1 MTEISPQGVA
11 PSPRY
16 VVGLETMVTVDLSTI
31 NHGNYRYIYNIK
43 PYIDIGVIG
52 TNFANEL
59 GHHLATDQKMV
70 V

>member
-1 MTEISPQGVA
+1 MSPL
-11 PSPRY
+11 PPDMF
-16 VVGLETMVTVDLSTI
+16 VGLETMVTVDLSTI
-31 NHGNYRYIYNIK
+31 NHGNYRYIYNK

>member
-1 MTEISPQGVA
+1 MF
-11 PSPRY
+11 
-16 VVGLETMVTVDLSTI
+16 VGLETMVTVDLSTI
-31 NHGNYRYIYNIK
+31 NHGNYRYIYNK